1 MSSYKELTA
10 NTREVGK
17 KSLLKTLIKDG
28 FIPAVIYIKGNNSI
42 PVSFKKVDMDAIV
55 DDPSAM
61 TRLYDVNLEGKK
73 MTCLLKEVQFNPAN
87 DTIRS
92 IDFMEVHKGD
102 IVKVNVPIRVLNKD
116 ICPGVKNG
124 GDIYLLSYNVDLKCN
139 VDKIPYA
146 IEIDVKNCNMGE
158 KFFLSDINLPSGCK
172 LINDVILLRIAGKRT
187 IKEEVVSESSTQA
200 STGTGEPTTSSGT
213 TMQEGATTNNATK

>member
-17 KSLLKTLIKDG
+17 KSLLKTLIKGG

-92 IDFMEVHKGD
+92 ADFMEVHKGD
-102 IVKVNVPIRVLNKD
+102 IVKVNIPIRVLNKD

-146 IEIDVKNCNMGE
+146 IEIDVKNCNMGK
-158 KFFLSDINLPSGCK
+158 KFFLSDIDLPSGCK

-187 IKEEVVSESSTQA
+187 IKEEVVSESSAQT
-200 STGTGEPTTSSGT
+200 STGTSEPATSSGT
-213 TMQEGATTNNATK
+213 TTQEGATTNNATK

>member
-1 MSSYKELTA
+1 MGSYKELIA

-17 KSLLKTLIKDG
+17 KSLLKTLIKSG
-28 FIPAVIYIKGNNSI
+28 FIPAVIYVKGHNSI
-42 PVSFKKVDMDAIV
+42 PVSFKRVDMDAV
-55 DDPSAM
+55 VNDPSAM
-61 TRLYDVNLEGKK
+61 TRLYEIELEGKK

-92 IDFMEVHKGD
+92 VDFMEVHKGD
-102 IVKVNVPIRVLNKD
+102 VVKVNVPIRVLNKD

-146 IEIDVKNCNMGE
+146 IEVDVKDSNMGK
-158 KFFLSDINLPSGCK
+158 KFFLSDIDLPSGCK
-172 LINDVILLRIAGKRT
+172 LINNVILLRIAGKRT
-187 IKEEVVSESSTQA
+187 IKEEVVSESSTQTTTETNEPA
-200 STGTGEPTTSSGT
+200 TSVSTTT
-213 TMQEGATTNNATK
+213 QEGATANNTTK